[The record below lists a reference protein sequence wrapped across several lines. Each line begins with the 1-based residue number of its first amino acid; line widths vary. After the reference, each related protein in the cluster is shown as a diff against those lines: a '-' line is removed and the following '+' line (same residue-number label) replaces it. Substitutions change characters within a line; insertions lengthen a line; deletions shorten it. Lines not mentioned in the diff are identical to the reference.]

1 MSDIKEKLSRDVA
14 NISWQDLLPHAKRD
28 VLIVI
33 ATDLDIIDVSEA
45 IALDKK
51 DLVNNW
57 ITQKLI
63 TKPSSEQLSAWNN
76 NPQQQFVTSIVQP
89 FVIVQETK

>member
-1 MSDIKEKLSRDVA
+1 MSDIKEKLSQDVA

-28 VLIVI
+28 VLIIVG
-33 ATDLDIIDVSEA
+33 ADLDVLDVSEA

-51 DLVNNW
+51 DLVNSW

-63 TKPSSEQLSAWNN
+63 SKPSTEQLSIWNN